1 MSKSRSI
8 NSAIRIS
15 QSFAKLTHRQRD
27 LWHGIIAVADD
38 QGRLPGLPAAIRS
51 MVWPLDNISIE
62 EVESDIQG
70 IEEVGMIFR
79 YEIDDKSYMQIVNWW
94 KYQKMQWAG
103 ESNYPPVEGW
113 LDRCRYHGPGR
124 KIHLGNWNT
133 PGGFYIPTNEEV
145 KVNDKV
151 NDNVNVKPLAQ
162 STTTEVCDKGS
173 QSEEIT
179 PFRRL
184 SGFFVTL
191 TSIPELTGGPK
202 RWNDAIQKWIDA
214 GIEEQDIKSAVSI
227 LRGKGYTILGPW
239 SVTNTAISEMS
250 KRKATIEVP
259 TEEAAEVY

>member
-8 NSAIRIS
+8 NSAIRMS
-15 QSFAKLTHRQRD
+15 QSFSKLTYRQRD
-27 LWHGIIAVADD
+27 LWHGIIVAADD
-38 QGRLPGLPAAIRS
+38 QGRLPGLSAAIRS

-70 IEEVGMIFR
+70 IEDVGMIFR
-79 YEIDDKSYMQIVNWW
+79 YEIDDKIYMQIINWW

-103 ESNYPPVEGW
+103 ESNYPPVDGW

-133 PGGFYIPTNEEV
+133 PGGFCILSAEEV
-145 KVNDKV
+145 NV
-151 NDNVNVKPLAQ
+151 NDNVNVNVKPLTD
-162 STTTEVCDKGS
+162 STTTNLCDKGS
-173 QSEEIT
+173 QTEEIP

-184 SGFFVTL
+184 SGFFVTI

-202 RWNDAIQKWIDA
+202 RWNEAIQKWIDA

-227 LRGKGYTILGPW
+227 LRGKDYTVLGPW

-250 KRKATIEVP
+250 KRKSIIEAP
-259 TEEAAEVY
+259 TEKSAADY